1 MRMPRTK
8 KPQPNEGTGVTPVP
22 NSYLPALA
30 LRPPDFR
37 ALIATWGDPVARRKG
52 LSIYEEMLAD
62 PMVAASLDLL
72 KWGALS
78 LDWNVSPS
86 DDQDPEAHRVA
97 EEVLGLLEGWPG
109 GFREFLY
116 QTLTA
121 LDYGY
126 SITELVWATKGGR
139 WVPVE
144 WTPLPQALYGFAVSN
159 EGRVTGVIPLYR
171 GLSKQDPYPLDAFF
185 ILRWNARYGAPYGR
199 SQLYRAYEPW
209 WVKQLLRRMRSTA
222 LDRYG
227 APLLAVKVPP
237 NAPESDRKQLKE
249 WLENLYA
256 EAGIVVS
263 NNYEILPVHTG
274 AAGSIA
280 EGFQR
285 AIEYEDAQIA
295 KAITGVVLNANESR
309 GTGTYAQAKVHQDNF
324 LYWVRRVKSVL
335 EEATQEQIVA
345 RYVSYNHGDVPPPRF
360 TFSDPEAENTSLA
373 AAAIQTGVGLGVV
386 RPDMEFGWIREKLG
400 LPPASE
406 EVARSLRGEPP
417 GDEGGAVDWLRS
429 LLTQGE

>member
-1 MRMPRTK
+1 MPSK
-8 KPQPNEGTGVTPVP
+8 KPNQGTGATAVP
-22 NSYLPALA
+22 NTYLPYLA

-37 ALIATWGDPVARRKG
+37 ALVATWGDPVARRRG
-52 LSIYEEMLAD
+52 LAVYEEMLAD

-78 LDWNVSPS
+78 LEWTVAPANDG
-86 DDQDPEAHRVA
+86 DHGAHALA
-97 EEVLGLLEGWPG
+97 EEVGEVLDRWPG

-116 QTLTA
+116 QALTA

-126 SITELVWATKGGR
+126 SITEVVWGANSEKR
-139 WVPVE
+139 WVPIK
-144 WTPLPQALYGFAVSN
+144 WTPLPQALYGFKVSQ
-159 EGRVTGVIPLYR
+159 EGEIEGVIPFLR
-171 GLSKQDPYPLDAFF
+171 QLSKAEPYPLEAFF
-185 ILRWNARYGAPYGR
+185 ILRWNARYGSPYGR

-209 WVKQLLRRMRSTA
+209 WTKQLLRRMRSTA

-227 APLLAVKVPP
+227 SPLMVVKVPP
-237 NAPESDRKQLKE
+237 NAPESDRRALKE

-256 EAGIVVS
+256 EAGLIVS
-263 NNYEILPVHTG
+263 NNYEVHPAHTG

-309 GTGTYAQAKVHQDNF
+309 GTGTYAQSRVHQENF
-324 LYWVRRVKSVL
+324 LYWVRRVKNML
-335 EEATQEQIVA
+335 EEAVQEQIVK
-345 RYVSYNHGDVPPPRF
+345 RYVAYNYGGDVKPPYF
-360 TFSDPEAENTSLA
+360 TIADPETENATLA
-373 AAAIQTGVGLGVV
+373 ATAIQTGLALGVV
-386 RPDMEFGWIREKLG
+386 KPDMEFGWIREKLG

-406 EVARSLRGEPP
+406 KVAAAIRGEQPEE
-417 GDEGGAVDWLRS
+417 GEGGWADLLS

>member
-1 MRMPRTK
+1 MPSK
-8 KPQPNEGTGVTPVP
+8 KPNQGTGATAVP
-22 NSYLPALA
+22 NTYLPYLA

-37 ALIATWGDPVARRKG
+37 ALVATWGDPVARRRG
-52 LSIYEEMLAD
+52 LAVYEEMLAD

-78 LDWNVSPS
+78 LEWTVSPAN
-86 DDQDPEAHRVA
+86 DEDHEAHALA
-97 EEVLGLLEGWPG
+97 EEVGEVLDRWPG
-109 GFREFLY
+109 GLREFLY
-116 QTLTA
+116 QALTA

-126 SITELVWATKGGR
+126 SITEVVWGANSEKR
-139 WVPVE
+139 WVPTKWV
-144 WTPLPQALYGFAVSN
+144 PLPQALYGFAVSQ
-159 EGRVTGVIPLYR
+159 EGEIEGVIPFLR
-171 GLSKQDPYPLDAFF
+171 QLSKGEPYPLEAFF
-185 ILRWNARYGAPYGR
+185 ILRWNARYGSPYGR

-209 WVKQLLRRMRSTA
+209 WTKQLLRRMRSTA

-227 APLLAVKVPP
+227 SPLMVVKVPP
-237 NAPESDRKQLKE
+237 NAPESDRRALKE

-256 EAGIVVS
+256 EAGLIVS
-263 NNYEILPVHTG
+263 NNYEVHPAHTG

-309 GTGTYAQAKVHQDNF
+309 GTGTYAQSKVHQENF
-324 LYWVRRVKSVL
+324 LYWVRRVKNML
-335 EEATQEQIVA
+335 EEAVQEQIVK
-345 RYVSYNHGDVPPPRF
+345 RYVAYNYGGDVKPPYF
-360 TFSDPEAENTSLA
+360 TIADPETENATLA
-373 AAAIQTGVGLGVV
+373 ATAIQTGLALGVV
-386 RPDMEFGWIREKLG
+386 KPDMEFGWIREKLG

-406 EVARSLRGEPP
+406 KVAAALRGEQPEE
-417 GDEGGAVDWLRS
+417 GEGGWADLLS